1 MSGLMTVQIRAARAT
16 MSVFAT
22 GRHATAETVVL
33 ASSASQ
39 PSPSRTPRS
48 SDGRGALWGMAKG
61 P

>member
-1 MSGLMTVQIRAARAT
+1 MTVQIRAARAT